1 MQAQRTSRAQRAV
14 LGLVLYEDP
23 DPMTVGDLRRE
34 VGEETEQ
41 AVAELV
47 AVGLLADDGE
57 VVRATPAAVHFDALR
72 LP

>member
-1 MQAQRTSRAQRAV
+1 MQVQRTSRAQRAV

-23 DPMTVGDLRRE
+23 SPVRFGDLRQE
-34 VGEETEQ
+34 IGEDADQ

-47 AVGLLADDGE
+47 AVGLLARDGA